1 MKTPGAL
8 GTHVAFGLAFA
19 VMAVL
24 FTDWCAVVFEC
35 GCRSIWN
42 GAAEFCNIHAAA
54 PPHCPWCAH
63 PLLGGATAFFAALG
77 GQWLAVYRVRAAA
90 VVRLALALAAF
101 PLLSGLAAWVQS
113 WVWGYGP

>member
-1 MKTPGAL
+1 MKTPGGSHL
-8 GTHVAFGLAFA
+8 LFGIAFA

-42 GAAEFCNIHAAA
+42 GGAEFCNIHAAA

-63 PLLGGATAFFAALG
+63 PILGGATAFFAALG
-77 GQWLAVYRVRAAA
+77 GQWGRG
-90 VVRLALALAAF
+90 
-101 PLLSGLAAWVQS
+101 LSDT
-113 WVWGYGP
+113 GPPRSSGSRSRSRPFRS